1 MIQSSFDESKRQ
13 AKTRKE
19 YDTVGTLNQ
28 KNKNKQDDETEI
40 DLGKL
45 FKALVQRLPIILL
58 VTLCFSAIG
67 FSYGKY
73 YLPLEYTSSTYM
85 YVKNGDAS
93 EEKTAI
99 NQQDLMASKSL
110 VETYIVILKNDTVVK
125 QVGMNLVSKFG
136 VSEISKCFT
145 VKNGVISTAE
155 LKDAISMSA
164 DGDTEVLKI
173 SAQTK
178 DPHVSAEICDIYA
191 EVAPT
196 FLIRIIGAGS
206 VEVIGDAEV
215 PQSPSAPDVKKITMM
230 AAAAGFVLSAGVAVL
245 IYLLDRTIK
254 GEDDIQSF
262 SISYLGEVPEMVEA
276 RSGKRKRRKKK
287 NSPSA
292 LRNMLLCAK
301 DIPFPCSEA
310 YRSIR
315 TNLMFALAPREHKI
329 VAVTSP
335 NAADGKSLTAANI
348 AMALAM
354 MNKKVLFIDADL
366 RKPVQHQRLKL
377 ENKVGLS
384 EVLGHMTTWQVA
396 RHLAPLP
403 NMDVLTAGTCPPN
416 PSELLASPA
425 MKKLLE
431 EAEQQ
436 YDYIIIDTPPVNVVS
451 DALGLSDCIGGILMV
466 ARYYVTTTKE
476 LETALQAIS
485 VTGATVLGLVLTEV
499 DFKQGGYYKKY
510 YKKGSYYTYG
520 NESKKKSHSHSTQQ
534 SKPVST
540 TTDTDSNKQ
549 PVS

>member
-335 NAADGKSLTAANI
+335 NASDGKSLTAANI
-348 AMALAM
+348 AMAMAM

-485 VTGATVLGLVLTEV
+485 VTGVTVLGLVLTEV

>member
-1 MIQSSFDESKRQ
+1 M
-13 AKTRKE
+13 RKE

-28 KNKNKQDDETEI
+28 KTKNKQDDETEI

-348 AMALAM
+348 AMAMAM

>member
-1 MIQSSFDESKRQ
+1 M
-13 AKTRKE
+13 
-19 YDTVGTLNQ
+19 GTLNQ
-28 KNKNKQDDETEI
+28 KNTNKQDDETEI

-45 FKALVQRLPIILL
+45 FKALVRRLPIILL

-145 VKNGVISTAE
+145 VKNGVISTSE

-230 AAAAGFVLSAGVAVL
+230 AAAIGFVLSAGVTVL

-254 GEDDIQSF
+254 GEDDVQSF
-262 SISYLGEVPEMVEA
+262 SISYLGEVPEMVEV
-276 RSGKRKRRKKK
+276 RSGKRKRRKSKKK
-287 NSPSA
+287 NSPA
-292 LRNMLLCAK
+292 ILRNMLLCSK
-301 DIPFPCSEA
+301 DISFPCSEA

-315 TNLMFALAPREHKI
+315 TNLMFALAPQEHKI
-329 VAVTSP
+329 VVVTSP
-335 NAADGKSLTAANI
+335 NASDGKSLTAANI
-348 AMALAM
+348 AMAMAM

-366 RKPVQHQRLKL
+366 RKPVQHQRLQL

-425 MKKLLE
+425 MKNLLK

-476 LETALQAIS
+476 LETALQATT
-485 VTGATVLGLVLTEV
+485 VTGANVLGLVLTEV

-510 YKKGSYYTYG
+510 YKKGSYYSYG
-520 NESKKKSHSHSTQQ
+520 NEHHQKSHT
-534 SKPVST
+534 KPETTTVST
-540 TTDTDSNKQ
+540 ANDSEEKQ